1 MQLLGPRLLLP
12 ALAAALFLG
21 ALPGADSKPE
31 TGPQTEKRF
40 PPLKV
45 PAGFRATLFACDP
58 LIEYPSAIA
67 IGPRPGSLFVA
78 ADFMTGLGEGIE
90 RRDEIRLIE
99 DIDGDGYADRSTVFA
114 DKLNSVQGLAYHN
127 GTLFVMHAPYL
138 TAFRAAKGKDVA
150 DERRDLLTG
159 LGLSPEKDRIRLH
172 NANGVVVGHDGW
184 LYLALGDHGCDITR
198 PEGDRLVLR
207 GGGILRCR
215 PDGRDLHVFASGL
228 RNIYDLA
235 LDADLNVFL
244 RDNEN
249 DGGTYMIR
257 VYHSF
262 FGADH
267 GYPYHYEERPDE
279 ALPPLADLGLGSSA
293 GGVCYLERQFPPEYR
308 GDLFFCEWGRSVV
321 RYRPEPRGSS
331 FGPLKEFEFAAGAE
345 NDPYGFKPT
354 DLVVERDGSLLV
366 ADWADGQRPRRGRG
380 RIYRIHYAGKE
391 GKPVPS
397 KPAPEGLPG
406 CLAQL
411 DSTSLADRE
420 EAQSA
425 LERLGPDG
433 RAAVRKALKDGQLG
447 LLARL
452 HAVWIL
458 ARDGG
463 AATMEDLFA
472 LARSDAEPRVQAQAV
487 RALADRCDPLLIQHR
502 LDAGPGDADVA
513 KRLAGLAPRDP
524 RVMLEVVVALGR
536 LRWSETPAWL
546 QAHLKAPDAAL
557 AHAAMQALRGSRNWP
572 ALLKLLDGPDTE
584 PMRAI
589 AVRALSER
597 TELSV
602 VDGLLERL
610 KNDPVPARRRQY
622 ADMLTRVARKPGPYV
637 YWGFRPAPRTPN
649 SVAWE
654 RTEAIAAAL
663 DRMLADPDRA
673 TRLAVLQHMRR
684 EKIAVRLAT
693 VSPWL
698 REEREPA
705 RVAVLL
711 EALRDQP
718 AAPARDLLLAV
729 VQDRAHRA
737 DNRLTA
743 LAIVVQGLDAQSEG
757 KVLDLAEVAED
768 GPVLAAAVRQLG
780 KRPALKSV
788 PLLKRKLASD
798 NAEVRA
804 AALEALAELRSP
816 EGNAPA
822 RQLLEDRDARVRQ
835 AAAKAAGKL
844 GVRAA
849 VDGLL
854 KAAGDP
860 ESDVRRA
867 SLDALRELREP
878 RALPLAVAGLAD
890 PATQTPAL
898 DCIAELGGPE
908 QVSALTDLLRR
919 NPSPDLVARVVRLLT
934 TWSTKDGVPAAARR
948 ELDNAVAEI
957 QGTSGSLSRWRV
969 TGPLAA
975 AVVDSLVE
983 TIAKPSAALDT
994 GKEARWR
1001 AVFAGGDRL
1010 RLDTGKPTAD
1020 TAWLA
1025 LTDLAVREPAVVQFQ
1040 VACPGGLAIWLNG
1053 KPVHK
1058 HEGRSA
1064 DFTRF
1069 NAELPKGTNRLVA
1082 RVSGADFQLRFRRQ
1096 SARAEHEKLMAAA
1109 LARRGDPRRGKKL
1122 FLDVEKSLCL
1132 KCHRLE
1138 EQGERI
1144 GPELTGVGARFAR
1157 AYLVESILEPSRT
1170 IAPSFD
1176 TITVTLK
1183 TGKLVSGIKLA
1194 ETPQTL
1200 TLGDTQGQ
1208 KHVLA
1213 KTDVEER
1220 QVSPLSTMPEGLE
1233 KRFTEEEFI
1242 DLIEFLVNQKAARAR

>member
-31 TGPQTEKRF
+31 TGPRTEKRF

-45 PAGFRATLFACDP
+45 PEGFKATLFACDP

-78 ADFMTGLGEGIE
+78 ADFMTGLGDGIE
-90 RRDEIRLIE
+90 RRDEVRLIE
-99 DIDGDGYADRSTVFA
+99 DTDGDGYADRSTVFA

-138 TAFRAAKGKDVA
+138 TAFRAARGRDVA

-159 LGLSPEKDRIRLH
+159 LGLSPEKDKIRLH

-215 PDGRDLHVFASGL
+215 PDGRDLHVFAGGL
-228 RNIYDLA
+228 RNIYDIA

-293 GGVCYLERQFPPEYR
+293 GGVCYLERQFPPGYR

-321 RYRPEPRGSS
+321 RYHPEPRGSS

-354 DLVVERDGSLLV
+354 DLVVARDGALLV

-380 RIYRIHYAGKE
+380 RIYRITYAGKE
-391 GKPVPS
+391 V
-397 KPAPEGLPG
+397 KPAPSRPPEGLPG
-406 CLAQL
+406 WLAKL

-420 EAQSA
+420 EA

-458 ARDGG
+458 ARDSGPT
-463 AATMEDLFA
+463 AIDDLFN

-487 RALADRCDPLLIQHR
+487 RALADLSDPVLVQHR

-513 KRLAGLAPRDP
+513 KRLAGLAPKDP
-524 RVMLEVVVALGR
+524 RGMLEVVVALGR

-546 QAHLKAPDAAL
+546 QANLKAPDAAL
-557 AHAAMQALRGSRNWP
+557 THAAMQALRSSRNW
-572 ALLKLLDGPDTE
+572 AAILRLLDTPDTN
-584 PMRAI
+584 PMRAV
-589 AVRALSER
+589 AARALSER
-597 TELSV
+597 TELAV
-602 VDGLLERL
+602 VDGLLQRL
-610 KNDPVPARRRQY
+610 RDETEPARRRQY

-654 RTEAIAAAL
+654 RTEAIEAAL
-663 DRMLADPDRA
+663 DRMLVDPDRA
-673 TRLAVLQHMRR
+673 TRLAVLQRMRR

-693 VSPWL
+693 VGPWL

-705 RVAVLL
+705 RVAALL

-718 AAPARDLLLAV
+718 AAPARELLVAV
-729 VQDRAHRA
+729 VRDRAHRI

-743 LAIVVQGLDAQSEG
+743 LALVAQGLDAKSEG
-757 KVLDLAEVAED
+757 KILDLAEVTED
-768 GPVLAAAVRQLG
+768 GAVLAATLRQLG
-780 KRPALKSV
+780 KRPALASV

-798 NAEVRA
+798 DAEVRA
-804 AALEALAELRSP
+804 AALEALAELGSP

-835 AAAKAAGKL
+835 TAARAAGKL

-860 ESDVRRA
+860 EPDVRRA
-867 SLDALRELREP
+867 SLDALRQLREP
-878 RALPLAVAGLAD
+878 RALPLAVAGLAS

-898 DCIAELGGPE
+898 DCIADLGGPE
-908 QVSALTDLLRR
+908 QVGALIELIRR
-919 NPSPDLVARVVRLLT
+919 NPSPDLVTRVVRLLT
-934 TWSTKDGVPAAARR
+934 TWSTRDGVSAEVRR
-948 ELDNAVAEI
+948 DLDNAVAEI
-957 QGTSGSLSRWRV
+957 QGASGSPSRWRV

-975 AVVDSLVE
+975 QAADSLIE
-983 TIAKPSAALDT
+983 MIAKPSTTLDT

-1001 AVFAGGDRL
+1001 AVFAGGDRV
-1010 RLDTGKPTAD
+1010 RLDAGKPAAD
-1020 TAWLA
+1020 SAWLA

-1040 VACPGGLAIWLNG
+1040 VACSGNLAIWLNG
-1053 KPVHK
+1053 KPLHK

-1069 NAELPKGTNRLVA
+1069 SAELPKGANRLVA
-1082 RVSGADFQLRFRRQ
+1082 RVSGSDFQLRFRRQ

-1176 TITVTLK
+1176 TITVTLN

-1194 ETPQTL
+1194 ETAQTL

-1213 KTDVEER
+1213 KADIEER

-1233 KRFTEEEFI
+1233 KRFTEEEFV
-1242 DLIEFLVNQKAARAR
+1242 DLIEFLVSQKAARAR